1 MNIAQWLKQ
10 VAHAD
15 PKRPALFAGM
25 RQIADYGQ
33 FDQRAAQVAAWLLQ
47 AGIQPGDHIAL
58 YLKNQPDY
66 LILLYGV
73 WYAGAVAVPVNAK
86 LHPREAG
93 WIVANAQV
101 KLTFAGTEIGASLVA
116 QGCEGLVIDL
126 ASQVFADIF
135 ESTASAGIAMR
146 ALDDLAWL
154 FYTSGTTG
162 RPKGVMITH
171 RMLEAMSTAYF
182 ADIDSVHASDV
193 SIYAAPLSHGAGL
206 YNFMHVQ
213 RGARHVLPASGG
225 FDPQE
230 IFELARH
237 FERAHVF
244 AAPTM
249 VKRMTE
255 VAKASGQTGA
265 GLRSVIYGGGPMY
278 QADIIEAVDHF
289 GAIFIQIYG
298 QGECPMCITALS
310 RQEVA
315 DRNHP
320 RWRARLA
327 SVGRAQ
333 LAMQVTIIDPEGR
346 PLATGTTGEIM
357 VAGDAVMPGYWQNSR
372 ATARSLVAG
381 WLRTGDMGQ
390 LDDEGYLTLKDRS
403 KDMIISGGSNIYP
416 REVEEVLLAHFSV
429 SEVSV
434 VGQPNSEWGE
444 VVVAFVVPQGAH
456 QLDPAALEAHCLD
469 HIARFKRPKT
479 CGFNSPSQQAG

>member
-1 MNIAQWLKQ
+1 
-10 VAHAD
+10 
-15 PKRPALFAGM
+15 
-25 RQIADYGQ
+25 
-33 FDQRAAQVAAWLLQ
+33 
-47 AGIQPGDHIAL
+47 
-58 YLKNQPDY
+58 
-66 LILLYGV
+66 
-73 WYAGAVAVPVNAK
+73 
-86 LHPREAG
+86 
-93 WIVANAQV
+93 
-101 KLTFAGTEIGASLVA
+101 
-116 QGCEGLVIDL
+116 
-126 ASQVFADIF
+126 
-135 ESTASAGIAMR
+135 
-146 ALDDLAWL
+146 
-154 FYTSGTTG
+154 
-162 RPKGVMITH
+162 
-171 RMLEAMSTAYF
+171 
-182 ADIDSVHASDV
+182 
-193 SIYAAPLSHGAGL
+193 
-206 YNFMHVQ
+206 MHVQ

-265 GLRSVIYGGGPMY
+265 GLRRVIYGGGPMY

-333 LAMQVTIIDPEGR
+333 LAMQVNIADPEGR

-357 VAGDAVMPGYWQNSR
+357 VAGDAVMPGYWQNSQ

-390 LDDEGYLTLKDRS
+390 LDDGGYLTLKDRS
-403 KDMIISGGSNIYP
+403 KDMIISGAVIYTP
-416 REVEEVLLAHFSV
+416 LR
-429 SEVSV
+429 
-434 VGQPNSEWGE
+434 
-444 VVVAFVVPQGAH
+444 
-456 QLDPAALEAHCLD
+456 
-469 HIARFKRPKT
+469 
-479 CGFNSPSQQAG
+479 